1 MLPADRLRKDW
12 ETRVRTASIEPAPN
26 IAEAGLVFG
35 AGTVLA
41 RRITDRHG
49 RSTFAIDG
57 NEGRILA
64 LLAVAYG
71 RAVEPEIIFHL
82 RRASEQYARGEI
94 ALALI
99 HLARAGL
106 ARLSDPKSAAYRMFV
121 GEILLDDGLSPRDLL
136 KASDIDPSFLNRVGK
151 GFNVAEPRIPAGN
164 GIESGE
170 WTEDYGSGITP
181 VAVRGGTTPQ
191 EYRTGNPDEFFDTVY
206 SPFHELAQ
214 RLDIDETWLLGLAAH
229 ESGYLDPHDR
239 EINDPFG
246 VTHGGGPN
254 VHYDL
259 IADAVGYWERR
270 YGPTVQGATSAKD
283 FVSRLFSAR
292 YNTTDPMWRT
302 NVLGTIR
309 SITARL
315 SGWRL
320 RRRGI

>member
-12 ETRVRTASIEPAPN
+12 ETRVRSASIEPAPN
-26 IAEAGLVFG
+26 IAEAGLVLG

-71 RAVEPEIIFHL
+71 RAVEPDIIFHL

-106 ARLSDPKSAAYRMFV
+106 ARLSDPKSVAYRMFV
-121 GEILLDDGLSPRDLL
+121 GEVLLDDGLSPRDLL

-181 VAVRGGTTPQ
+181 VAVRGG
-191 EYRTGNPDEFFDTVY
+191 G
-206 SPFHELAQ
+206 
-214 RLDIDETWLLGLAAH
+214 
-229 ESGYLDPHDR
+229 
-239 EINDPFG
+239 
-246 VTHGGGPN
+246 
-254 VHYDL
+254 
-259 IADAVGYWERR
+259 ERR
-270 YGPTVQGATSAKD
+270 HKKTGPEIPTNSSTPSIRRFTNSLNGSTSTKPGCWASPRMKAGI
-283 FVSRLFSAR
+283 SIRTIAR
-292 YNTTDPMWRT
+292 S
-302 NVLGTIR
+302 TIR
-309 SITARL
+309 SALLTVAVRMCTMT
-315 SGWRL
+315 R
-320 RRRGI
+320 